1 MGQCWWPL
9 GQTQDPRARTYSGT
23 PTPTSHR
30 GAGGADALQR
40 PGDQQEGVTPGEG
53 EHCGEKDRARPGR
66 VRAGRLPLRPTEP
79 GQTGFVA
86 IVTPLFLPTKTPP
99 PQ

>member
-9 GQTQDPRARTYSGT
+9 RQTADPRARTYWGP

-40 PGDQQEGVTPGEG
+40 PGDQQEGVAPGEG
-53 EHCGEKDRARPGR
+53 EHCGEKGQ
-66 VRAGRLPLRPTEP
+66 VRAGQLPE
-79 GQTGFVA
+79 G
-86 IVTPLFLPTKTPP
+86 LFP
-99 PQ
+99 